1 MRHHLLHILMVL
13 LLYSCCKRL
22 KNIEI
27 AKSITFYEGLFR
39 RLTHFYEGLFELS
52 IHFYEGLPTFSVF
65 CCIFLYFN
73 WLYFQLIK
81 NYFI

>member
-1 MRHHLLHILMVL
+1 MKWQNLSH
-13 LLYSCCKRL
+13 
-22 KNIEI
+22 
-27 AKSITFYEGLFR
+27 FYEGLFR

-52 IHFYEGLPTFSVF
+52 IHFYEGLSAFFVIKPRLQSDIFVF

>member
-1 MRHHLLHILMVL
+1 MRHHLFNILMVL

-22 KNIEI
+22 KNNEI

-52 IHFYEGLPTFSVF
+52 IHFYEGLSTFSSFAVSF
-65 CCIFLYFN
+65 CISIGSISN
-73 WLYFQLIK
+73 
-81 NYFI
+81 